1 MTLQPDQRK
10 NTGRSSQFAENARYA
25 FTFQDFLTLTDNALI
40 PWLPGQDDVVSQAT
54 AQVKSAPA
62 GAAITADIQLIERS
76 DGSIVST
83 LGTITIADGVLTGDL
98 TFATATE
105 VDSSHALALVITQIG
120 SISAGANL
128 TVVVT

>member
-25 FTFQDFLTLTDNALI
+25 FTFQGSVNLTDNALI

-54 AQVKSAPA
+54 AQMKSAPA
-62 GAAITADIQLIERS
+62 GANLTADIQLIKRS

-83 LGTITIADGVLTGDL
+83 LGTITVVDGSITGDL
-98 TFATATE
+98 AFAATQ
-105 VDSSHALALVITQIG
+105 VDSAHALALVITQIG